1 MQKCLS
7 EFEEFS
13 IDSDDLDEV
22 AVIIDQRVKEIESR
36 DGKIEDIETNSSTTY
51 KVRIV
56 WSKSS

>member
-1 MQKCLS
+1 MQVCLS

-13 IDSDDLDEV
+13 IESDDLDEV
-22 AVIIDQRVKEIESR
+22 AAIIDQRVKEIESR

-51 KVRIV
+51 KVKII

>member
-1 MQKCLS
+1 MLKCLS

-22 AVIIDQRVKEIESR
+22 AAIIDQRVKEIESR
-36 DGKIEDIETNSSTTY
+36 NGKIEDIETNSSTTY

>member
-22 AVIIDQRVKEIESR
+22 AAIIDQRVKEIESR
-36 DGKIEDIETNSSTTY
+36 NGKIEDIETNSSTTY
-51 KVRIV
+51 KIRIV

>member
-13 IDSDDLDEV
+13 IDSDDLDV

-36 DGKIEDIETNSSTTY
+36 AGKIEDIETNSSTTY
-51 KVRIV
+51 KVRIF

>member
-22 AVIIDQRVKEIESR
+22 ASIIDQRVKEIESR

-51 KVRIV
+51 KVRIF

>member
-22 AVIIDQRVKEIESR
+22 AAIIDQRVKEIESR
-36 DGKIEDIETNSSTTY
+36 NGKIEDIETNSSTTY